1 MWKLKGRAR
10 AKRHGLARQASYQKH
25 FKRCCTAATQ
35 ADLLCSGLSS
45 SKNRQVRK
53 SYTTN
58 TMSFFLRIQ
67 KKKIQQLSL
76 LGYGNTTCFC
86 VFFAFFPC
94 IFFSSKSHLDL
105 YKIRSGEKCST
116 EKKLRWKEDTGWD
129 TLQINHT
136 TPSYSAPP
144 PPSLAHTR
152 SHAHICPS

>member
-94 IFFSSKSHLDL
+94 IFFFFFLKVTWICTRYGVEKNAVQKRNSDER
-105 YKIRSGEKCST
+105 KIRVETHCK
-116 EKKLRWKEDTGWD
+116 
-129 TLQINHT
+129 
-136 TPSYSAPP
+136 
-144 PPSLAHTR
+144 
-152 SHAHICPS
+152 